1 VVEDAVKLAGLL
13 RRGLAEEGYAV
24 DVTGEGGEAVWLA
37 GEHDYDVI
45 VLDVMLPDVDGFSV
59 CRQLRARDCSSPVLM
74 LTARDAVGD
83 RVRGLDAGA
92 DDYLTKPFAFA
103 ELTARLRALLRRGRS
118 SRRPVLAVGDLTLD
132 PADRQVCRSGQP
144 IALTAK
150 EHALLE
156 YFLRHPGQVL
166 ERTELLEHVWDFAF
180 DGDPH
185 VLSVYVA
192 YLRDK
197 IDKPFGRASLQ
208 TVRGVGYRLHDDLGD
223 PGRLGGP
230 DRGGQ
235 DAPVPG

>member
-37 GEHDYDVI
+37 AEHDYDVI
-45 VLDVMLPDVDGFSV
+45 VLDVMLPDVDGFAV
-59 CRQLRARDCSSPVLM
+59 CRQLRNRDCGSPVLM
-74 LTARDAVGD
+74 LTARDAVDD

-92 DDYLTKPFAFA
+92 DDYLTKPFTFA
-103 ELTARLRALLRRGRS
+103 ELAARLRALLRRGRC

-132 PADRQVCRSGQP
+132 PASRQVCRGGQP
-144 IALTAK
+144 VTLTAK

-166 ERTELLEHVWDFAF
+166 TRSDLLEHVWDFAF

-197 IDKPFGRASLQ
+197 IDKPYGRASLQ
-208 TVRGVGYRLHDDLGD
+208 TVRGVGYRIHDDLGR
-223 PGRLGGP
+223 PGG
-230 DRGGQ
+230 DGQ
-235 DAPVPG
+235 DGP